1 MPLFRAVNRKLFNS
15 VHANNLIYNTCWE
28 DPRLDRQ
35 ALQLTSKD
43 RLLMITS
50 AGCNALD
57 YALTGPAHIHAV
69 DVNPRQNALLELK
82 LAGIRAL
89 DFDDFFQFFGK
100 GHHPECRGLYHRR
113 LRDALPLKARSYWDC
128 HLDYFDGQ
136 GIRKSFYFMGTAG
149 FCAHL
154 INLYIN
160 HVAQLRS
167 RIDALLASKTLSSQQ
182 DLYFDEVHQSFWKR
196 WVAWL
201 AGQNGTM
208 YLLGVPQP
216 QIDQIKR
223 HYQSISVFIKECL
236 DAVFGY
242 LPLADNY
249 FWRVYLTGRYT
260 RECCPEYLVP
270 ENFDRLK
277 SGLVDRISTHTCS
290 VTEFL
295 NHSPKP
301 ISRFVLLDHMDWL
314 STFGHQLLQEE
325 WQAIVDH
332 ATPDSRIIWRSGGI
346 NIDYVDPVEVRLKG
360 SRWRVGDLLS
370 YRRELAADLHKR
382 DRVHTYGSFY
392 IADLKAA

>member
-1 MPLFRAVNRKLFNS
+1 MALFSTLNRRIFSS

-35 ALQLTSKD
+35 ALELRPED
-43 RLLMITS
+43 RILMITS

-57 YALTGPAHIHAV
+57 YLLTGPAHIHAV

-82 LAGIRAL
+82 LAGIRTL
-89 DFDDFFQFFGK
+89 NFDDFFQLFGK
-100 GHHPECRGLYHRR
+100 GHHPERRALYHRR
-113 LRDALPLKARSYWDC
+113 LREALPAEARAYWDR
-128 HLDYFDGQ
+128 HLDFFNGC
-136 GIRKSFYFMGTAG
+136 GMRKSFYFRGTAG
-149 FCAHL
+149 FCAHMV
-154 INLYIN
+154 NLYIN
-160 HVAQLRS
+160 HVARLRGC
-167 RIDALLASKTLSSQQ
+167 IDALLESESLTNQK
-182 DLYFDEVHQSFWKR
+182 DLYFDKVHQTFWKR
-196 WVAWL
+196 WVKWL

-216 QIDQIKR
+216 QIEQIKR
-223 HYQSISVFIKECL
+223 HYLSISAFIKECL
-236 DAVFGY
+236 DAVFGN

-249 FWRVYLTGRYT
+249 FWRVYLKGRYT
-260 RECCPEYLVP
+260 RKCCPEYLKA
-270 ENFDRLK
+270 ENFARLK

-295 NHSPKP
+295 DRNPEP

-332 ATPDSRIIWRSGGI
+332 ATPESRIIWRSGGI
-346 NIDYVDPVEVRLKG
+346 KIDYVDPVEVRLG
-360 SRWRVGDLLS
+360 GNRWRVGDLLS
-370 YRRELAADLHKR
+370 YRRELAAQLHKK

-392 IADLKAA
+392 IADLKIA

>member
-1 MPLFRAVNRKLFNS
+1 MALSNTLNRKVFNS
-15 VHANNLIYNTCWE
+15 IHTNNLIYNTCWE

-35 ALQLTSKD
+35 ALELTSED
-43 RLLMITS
+43 RILMITS

-69 DVNPRQNALLELK
+69 DVNPRQNALLEFK
-82 LAGIRAL
+82 LAGIRTL
-89 DFDDFFQFFGK
+89 DFDDFFQLFGK
-100 GHHPECRGLYHRR
+100 GHHPRHRELYHGRMR
-113 LRDALPLKARSYWDC
+113 EALPSEARAYWDR
-128 HLDYFDGQ
+128 HLDYFNGR
-136 GIRKSFYFMGTAG
+136 GLRNSFYFQGTSG

-154 INLYIN
+154 ANLYIN
-160 HVAQLRS
+160 HVAKLRG
-167 RIDALLASKTLSSQQ
+167 RIDALLNSESLSSQQ
-182 DLYFDEVHQSFWKR
+182 ELYFDEVHQTFWKR

-216 QIDQIKR
+216 QIEQIKR

-236 DAVFGY
+236 DTVFGY

-249 FWRVYLTGRYT
+249 FWRVYLTGCYT
-260 RECCPEYLVP
+260 KSCCPEYLKAD
-270 ENFDRLK
+270 NFARLK
-277 SGLVDRISTHTCS
+277 SGLVDRITTHTCT
-290 VTEFL
+290 VTDFL
-295 NHSPKP
+295 NRTPRP

-314 STFGHQLLQEE
+314 STVGHQLLQKE

-332 ATPDSRIIWRSGGI
+332 ATPNARVIWRSGGLS
-346 NIDYVDPVEVRLKG
+346 IDYVDPVKVSLGKN
-360 SRWRVGDLLS
+360 RWRVGDLLT
-370 YRRELAADLHKR
+370 YRRELAARLHER

>member
-1 MPLFRAVNRKLFNS
+1 MPLFRAFNRKLFNS

-35 ALQLTSKD
+35 ALQLTSND

-57 YALTGPAHIHAV
+57 YVLTGPAHIHAV

-82 LAGIRAL
+82 LAGIRTL
-89 DFDDFFQFFGK
+89 SFDDFFQLFGK
-100 GHHPECRGLYHRR
+100 GHHPECHALYHRR
-113 LRDALPLKARSYWDC
+113 LRDALPHEARTYWDR
-128 HLDYFDGQ
+128 HLDYFNGH

-167 RIDALLASKTLSSQQ
+167 RIDALLASTTLSSQQ
-182 DLYFDEVHQSFWKR
+182 DLYFDEVHQTFWKR

-201 AGQNGTM
+201 VGQNGTM

-223 HYQSISVFIKECL
+223 HYQSLSVFIKECL

-270 ENFDRLK
+270 ENFGKLK

-295 NHSPKP
+295 NRNPES

-370 YRRELAADLHKR
+370 YRRELAAELHKR